1 MVSIIYAALT
11 HIAQRN
17 AGDIVHTVVAN
28 NMEQHCWVIN
38 AEQ

>member
-28 NMEQHCWVIN
+28 NIEQHC
-38 AEQ
+38 

>member
-11 HIAQRN
+11 IRHIAQHN

-28 NMEQHCWVIN
+28 NIEQHC
-38 AEQ
+38 